1 MTHRVTESADQPPD
15 RGAERNRVSAR
26 FFGHVLRP
34 STPRAL
40 ASLAGAFAAPRPRP
54 RSAPTPA
61 DADLSALAAGTFIY
75 FGRLHGLANGT
86 LVARRCEFRSYSL
99 PDLNSAVAGFG
110 TYSARTS

>member
-1 MTHRVTESADQPPD
+1 MSCALRRHELLLLSPELLQRPGHV
-15 RGAERNRVSAR
+15 RGARQ
-26 FFGHVLRP
+26 P
-34 STPRAL
+34 
-40 ASLAGAFAAPRPRP
+40 
-54 RSAPTPA
+54 PA

-86 LVARRCEFRSYSL
+86 LVGRRCEFRSYSL